1 MPVVSVRDNPRGW
14 LMPREYLQL
23 VRCARRLADRRFE
36 VRKYRDSAG
45 AVSAQVVVWLRGSRV
60 VAISCGMWHRLTVND
75 ALKICHPR
83 DLLRHAFY
91 FLPVP
96 NV

>member
-1 MPVVSVRDNPRGW
+1 VPMYGW
-14 LMPREYLQL
+14 FATAATRSPTGADRIG
-23 VRCARRLADRRFE
+23 ARRLADRRFE